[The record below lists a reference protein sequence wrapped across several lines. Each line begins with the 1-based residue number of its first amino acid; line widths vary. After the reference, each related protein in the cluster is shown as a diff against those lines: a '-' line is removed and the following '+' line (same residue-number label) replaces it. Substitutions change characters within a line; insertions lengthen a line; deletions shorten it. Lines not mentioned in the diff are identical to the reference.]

1 MVDTFSQGNQAII
14 DEETIEQWV
23 DQNIPLEKKYSH
35 GFNIQE
41 LLQLNYPVCINS
53 WFIHKKIYAC
63 NLIKN
68 SSYYVKY
75 FIYIYVTYRSI
86 ISVKSCLSI

>member
-1 MVDTFSQGNQAII
+1 MVDAFSQGNQAII

-23 DQNIPLEKKYSH
+23 NQNIPLVKKYSH

-53 WFIHKKIYAC
+53 WLY
-63 NLIKN
+63 IKN
-68 SSYYVKY
+68 IK
-75 FIYIYVTYRSI
+75 
-86 ISVKSCLSI
+86 